1 MPPNTSPIHPVTPL
15 APSVN
20 ISAASAIRTT
30 TGVTGLVLVH
40 TAGNT
45 ASDYGDRIDIVNVK
59 ATGTTTAGM
68 VRFWIYSGSGNASLI
83 KEQLVTAITPSA
95 TLAAFEVDV
104 VFPQLILPKGY
115 SLYATTE
122 KAESFNITAF
132 GGKF

>member
-1 MPPNTSPIHPVTPL
+1 MAANTAPIHPLTPL

-30 TGVTGLVLVH
+30 TGITGLTSVH

-45 ASDYGDRIDIVNVK
+45 ASDYGDRISLINIK

-68 VRFWIYSGSGNASLI
+68 IRFWIYSGSGNASLI
-83 KEQLVTAITPSA
+83 KEQLVTAITASA
-95 TLAAFEVDV
+95 TVAAFEADV
-104 VFPQLILPKGY
+104 VIPALVLPKGY
-115 SLYATTE
+115 QLLATTE
-122 KAESFNITAF
+122 KAESFNITVF